1 MTSLTLSLVCTSRD
15 SVMFALINS
24 GTSFLAGFVI
34 FAILGFMSHQQQVSV
49 DMVAESG
56 PGLAFIAYPKAVA
69 ELPGAPIWAVLFF
82 IMLILLGMDSQVYIK
97 IYDYHN
103 IFRYFVF
110 KYNILSK

>member
-1 MTSLTLSLVCTSRD
+1 M
-15 SVMFALINS
+15 
-24 GTSFLAGFVI
+24 
-34 FAILGFMSHQQQVSV
+34 

-110 KYNILSK
+110 KYNICRSKNTCKENVISLCIQEHVFLVFLKSSVL